1 MLRRIRELF
10 NDVFRQADLV
20 LLALCIGTSLFG
32 ILMIASATRYMHTS
46 KLVLVQAAALCIG
59 AVLYIVVSQVDL
71 NELAKYW
78 KWIFLVGVVFILL
91 LATPLGIAGDT
102 GNKAW
107 LEFPFLPVKVQPAE
121 IVKLTFIIVL
131 AKQLAWLKENRDLRS
146 ISSIVMLAAHFGV
159 IFALYYKISSDMGS
173 ALVFLFIFV
182 QVIPIVV
189 SIVQKI
195 TVNLSASDYS
205 LPVAAFTSFV
215 DGTNAW
221 LISHLP
227 QLGPDFRVENSIG
240 KFISSVFD
248 LNTIPGL
255 IESVASV
262 FVSIGVAIFSVVFI
276 SFFFTKDPMLF
287 RKIVG
292 SMVPDSIESKV
303 IDAIGDIEHLL
314 SRYFVGLLIEV
325 LGVAMLNFLGLWA
338 FARIGFNAAVSIAF
352 ITGIMN
358 IIPYV
363 GPLVGTVLGT
373 ILATVLKFSAVGV
386 EVHFW
391 AFIALLLA
399 IFIVTQLVDNFLF
412 QPLIYSTSI
421 KASPLE
427 IFIVLLIAGNLA
439 GVFGMLV
446 AIPAYTVARVIAVH
460 FFSNVKA
467 IKRLVGGD
475 KG

>member
-1 MLRRIRELF
+1 MENERGVDRLSRYIIYS
-10 NDVFRQADLV
+10 AGAA
-20 LLALCIGTSLFG
+20 LALAACWYFRS
-32 ILMIASATRYMHTS
+32 
-46 KLVLVQAAALCIG
+46 VL
-59 AVLYIVVSQVDL
+59 LYIV
-71 NELAKYW
+71 
-78 KWIFLVGVVFILL
+78 
-91 LATPLGIAGDT
+91 
-102 GNKAW
+102 
-107 LEFPFLPVKVQPAE
+107 
-121 IVKLTFIIVL
+121 
-131 AKQLAWLKENRDLRS
+131 
-146 ISSIVMLAAHFGV
+146 LAAVLSLLSKPVMKFLSGIRIKGRQLPQWLAAV
-159 IFALYYKISSDMGS
+159 LSLGLIM
-173 ALVFLFIFV
+173 LVFLFIFV
-182 QVIPIVV
+182 QIIPIVV

-195 TVNLSASDYS
+195 TVNLAASDYS

-215 DGTNAW
+215 DGANAW

-262 FVSIGVAIFSVVFI
+262 FVSVGVAIFSVVFI

-325 LGVAMLNFLGLWA
+325 LGVALLNFLGLWA
-338 FARIGFNAAVSIAF
+338 FARIGLNAAVSIAF

>member
-1 MLRRIRELF
+1 
-10 NDVFRQADLV
+10 
-20 LLALCIGTSLFG
+20 
-32 ILMIASATRYMHTS
+32 
-46 KLVLVQAAALCIG
+46 
-59 AVLYIVVSQVDL
+59 
-71 NELAKYW
+71 
-78 KWIFLVGVVFILL
+78 
-91 LATPLGIAGDT
+91 
-102 GNKAW
+102 
-107 LEFPFLPVKVQPAE
+107 
-121 IVKLTFIIVL
+121 
-131 AKQLAWLKENRDLRS
+131 
-146 ISSIVMLAAHFGV
+146 
-159 IFALYYKISSDMGS
+159 
-173 ALVFLFIFV
+173 
-182 QVIPIVV
+182 
-189 SIVQKI
+189 
-195 TVNLSASDYS
+195 
-205 LPVAAFTSFV
+205 
-215 DGTNAW
+215 
-221 LISHLP
+221 
-227 QLGPDFRVENSIG
+227 
-240 KFISSVFD
+240 
-248 LNTIPGL
+248 
-255 IESVASV
+255 
-262 FVSIGVAIFSVVFI
+262 
-276 SFFFTKDPMLF
+276 
-287 RKIVG
+287 
-292 SMVPDSIESKV
+292 MVPDSIESKV

-325 LGVAMLNFLGLWA
+325 LGVALLNFLGLWA

-467 IKRLVGGD
+467 IKRLVGD
-475 KG
+475 SSK

>member
-1 MLRRIRELF
+1 MENERGVDRLSRYIIYS
-10 NDVFRQADLV
+10 AGAA
-20 LLALCIGTSLFG
+20 LALAACWYFRS
-32 ILMIASATRYMHTS
+32 
-46 KLVLVQAAALCIG
+46 VL
-59 AVLYIVVSQVDL
+59 LYIV
-71 NELAKYW
+71 
-78 KWIFLVGVVFILL
+78 
-91 LATPLGIAGDT
+91 
-102 GNKAW
+102 
-107 LEFPFLPVKVQPAE
+107 
-121 IVKLTFIIVL
+121 
-131 AKQLAWLKENRDLRS
+131 
-146 ISSIVMLAAHFGV
+146 LAAVLSLLSKPVMKFLSG
-159 IFALYYKISSDMGS
+159 IRIKGRQLPQWFAAVLSLCLIM
-173 ALVFLFIFV
+173 LVFLFIFV

-205 LPVAAFTSFV
+205 LQVAAFTSFV

-248 LNTIPGL
+248 LNSIPGL

-325 LGVAMLNFLGLWA
+325 LGVALLNFLGLWA
-338 FARIGFNAAVSIAF
+338 FARIGLNAAVSIAF

-373 ILATVLKFSAVGV
+373 ILATVLKFSAAGV

-467 IKRLVGGD
+467 IKRLVGD
-475 KG
+475 NKG

>member
-1 MLRRIRELF
+1 MENERGVDRLSRYIIYS
-10 NDVFRQADLV
+10 AGAA
-20 LLALCIGTSLFG
+20 LALAACWYFRS
-32 ILMIASATRYMHTS
+32 
-46 KLVLVQAAALCIG
+46 VL
-59 AVLYIVVSQVDL
+59 LYIV
-71 NELAKYW
+71 
-78 KWIFLVGVVFILL
+78 
-91 LATPLGIAGDT
+91 
-102 GNKAW
+102 
-107 LEFPFLPVKVQPAE
+107 
-121 IVKLTFIIVL
+121 
-131 AKQLAWLKENRDLRS
+131 
-146 ISSIVMLAAHFGV
+146 LAAVLSLLSKPVMKFLSGIRIKGRQLPQWLAAV
-159 IFALYYKISSDMGS
+159 LSLCLIM
-173 ALVFLFIFV
+173 LVFLFIFV

-215 DGTNAW
+215 DGANAW

-248 LNTIPGL
+248 LNSIPGL

-325 LGVAMLNFLGLWA
+325 LGVALLNFLGLWA

-467 IKRLVGGD
+467 IKRLVGESS
-475 KG
+475 K

>member
-1 MLRRIRELF
+1 MS
-10 NDVFRQADLV
+10 DYA
-20 LLALCIGTSLFG
+20 
-32 ILMIASATRYMHTS
+32 
-46 KLVLVQAAALCIG
+46 
-59 AVLYIVVSQVDL
+59 
-71 NELAKYW
+71 
-78 KWIFLVGVVFILL
+78 GV
-91 LATPLGIAGDT
+91 
-102 GNKAW
+102 
-107 LEFPFLPVKVQPAE
+107 PV
-121 IVKLTFIIVL
+121 
-131 AKQLAWLKENRDLRS
+131 
-146 ISSIVMLAAHFGV
+146 
-159 IFALYYKISSDMGS
+159 
-173 ALVFLFIFV
+173 
-182 QVIPIVV
+182 VV

-248 LNTIPGL
+248 LNSIPGL

-262 FVSIGVAIFSVVFI
+262 FVSVGVAIFSIVFI

-325 LGVAMLNFLGLWA
+325 LGVALLNFLGLWI
-338 FARIGFNAAVSIAF
+338 FARIGLNAAVGIAF

-386 EVHFW
+386 DVHFW

-439 GVFGMLV
+439 GVFGMLI

-467 IKRLVGGD
+467 IRRLVG
-475 KG
+475 

>member
-1 MLRRIRELF
+1 MENERGVDRLSRYIIYS
-10 NDVFRQADLV
+10 AGAA
-20 LLALCIGTSLFG
+20 LALAACWYFRS
-32 ILMIASATRYMHTS
+32 
-46 KLVLVQAAALCIG
+46 VL
-59 AVLYIVVSQVDL
+59 LYIV
-71 NELAKYW
+71 
-78 KWIFLVGVVFILL
+78 
-91 LATPLGIAGDT
+91 
-102 GNKAW
+102 
-107 LEFPFLPVKVQPAE
+107 
-121 IVKLTFIIVL
+121 
-131 AKQLAWLKENRDLRS
+131 
-146 ISSIVMLAAHFGV
+146 LAAVLSLLSKPVMKFLSGIRIKGRQLPHWLAAVLSLGL
-159 IFALYYKISSDMGS
+159 IM
-173 ALVFLFIFV
+173 LVFLFIFV
-182 QVIPIVV
+182 QIIPIVV

-195 TVNLSASDYS
+195 TVNLAASDYS

-215 DGTNAW
+215 DGANAW

-248 LNTIPGL
+248 LNSIPGL

-262 FVSIGVAIFSVVFI
+262 FVSIGVTIFSVVFI

-325 LGVAMLNFLGLWA
+325 LGVALLNFLGLWA

-467 IKRLVGGD
+467 IKRLVGD
-475 KG
+475 NKG

>member
-1 MLRRIRELF
+1 MENERGVDRLSRYIIYS
-10 NDVFRQADLV
+10 AGAA
-20 LLALCIGTSLFG
+20 LALAACWYFRS
-32 ILMIASATRYMHTS
+32 
-46 KLVLVQAAALCIG
+46 VL
-59 AVLYIVVSQVDL
+59 LYIV
-71 NELAKYW
+71 
-78 KWIFLVGVVFILL
+78 
-91 LATPLGIAGDT
+91 
-102 GNKAW
+102 
-107 LEFPFLPVKVQPAE
+107 
-121 IVKLTFIIVL
+121 
-131 AKQLAWLKENRDLRS
+131 
-146 ISSIVMLAAHFGV
+146 LAAVLSLLSKPVMKFLSGIRIKGRQLPQWLAAV
-159 IFALYYKISSDMGS
+159 LSLCLIM
-173 ALVFLFIFV
+173 LVFLFIFV

-215 DGTNAW
+215 DGANAW

-248 LNTIPGL
+248 LNSIPGL

-467 IKRLVGGD
+467 IKRLVGD
-475 KG
+475 SSK

>member
-1 MLRRIRELF
+1 MENERGVDRLSRYIIYS
-10 NDVFRQADLV
+10 AGAA
-20 LLALCIGTSLFG
+20 LALAACWYFRS
-32 ILMIASATRYMHTS
+32 
-46 KLVLVQAAALCIG
+46 VL
-59 AVLYIVVSQVDL
+59 LYIV
-71 NELAKYW
+71 
-78 KWIFLVGVVFILL
+78 
-91 LATPLGIAGDT
+91 
-102 GNKAW
+102 
-107 LEFPFLPVKVQPAE
+107 
-121 IVKLTFIIVL
+121 
-131 AKQLAWLKENRDLRS
+131 
-146 ISSIVMLAAHFGV
+146 LAAVLSLLSKPVMKFLSGIRIKGRQLPQWLAAV
-159 IFALYYKISSDMGS
+159 LSLCLIM
-173 ALVFLFIFV
+173 LVFLFIFV

-205 LPVAAFTSFV
+205 LPVATFTSFV

-248 LNTIPGL
+248 LNSIPGL

-262 FVSIGVAIFSVVFI
+262 FVSIGVAIFSIVFI

-467 IKRLVGGD
+467 IKRLVGD
-475 KG
+475 SSK

>member
-1 MLRRIRELF
+1 MENERGVDRLSRYIIYS
-10 NDVFRQADLV
+10 AGAA
-20 LLALCIGTSLFG
+20 LALAACWYFRS
-32 ILMIASATRYMHTS
+32 
-46 KLVLVQAAALCIG
+46 VL
-59 AVLYIVVSQVDL
+59 LYIV
-71 NELAKYW
+71 
-78 KWIFLVGVVFILL
+78 
-91 LATPLGIAGDT
+91 
-102 GNKAW
+102 
-107 LEFPFLPVKVQPAE
+107 
-121 IVKLTFIIVL
+121 
-131 AKQLAWLKENRDLRS
+131 
-146 ISSIVMLAAHFGV
+146 LAAVLSLLSKPVMKFLSGIRIKGRQLPHWLAAVLSLGL
-159 IFALYYKISSDMGS
+159 IM
-173 ALVFLFIFV
+173 LVFLFIFV
-182 QVIPIVV
+182 QIIPIVV

-195 TVNLSASDYS
+195 TVNLAASDYS

-215 DGTNAW
+215 DGANAW

-248 LNTIPGL
+248 LNSIPGL

-325 LGVAMLNFLGLWA
+325 LGVALLNFLGLWA

-467 IKRLVGGD
+467 IKRLVGD
-475 KG
+475 NKG

>member
-1 MLRRIRELF
+1 MENERGVDRLSRYIIYS
-10 NDVFRQADLV
+10 AGAA
-20 LLALCIGTSLFG
+20 LALAACWYFRS
-32 ILMIASATRYMHTS
+32 
-46 KLVLVQAAALCIG
+46 VL
-59 AVLYIVVSQVDL
+59 LYIV
-71 NELAKYW
+71 
-78 KWIFLVGVVFILL
+78 
-91 LATPLGIAGDT
+91 
-102 GNKAW
+102 
-107 LEFPFLPVKVQPAE
+107 
-121 IVKLTFIIVL
+121 
-131 AKQLAWLKENRDLRS
+131 
-146 ISSIVMLAAHFGV
+146 LAAVLSLLSKPVMKFLSGIRIKGRQLPQWLAAV
-159 IFALYYKISSDMGS
+159 LSLCLIM
-173 ALVFLFIFV
+173 LVFLFIFV

-215 DGTNAW
+215 DGANAW

-262 FVSIGVAIFSVVFI
+262 FVSIGVAIFSIVFI

-325 LGVAMLNFLGLWA
+325 LGVALLNFLGLWA

-467 IKRLVGGD
+467 IKRLVGES

>member
-1 MLRRIRELF
+1 MENERGVDRLSRYIIYS
-10 NDVFRQADLV
+10 AGAA
-20 LLALCIGTSLFG
+20 LALAACWYFRS
-32 ILMIASATRYMHTS
+32 
-46 KLVLVQAAALCIG
+46 VL
-59 AVLYIVVSQVDL
+59 LYIV
-71 NELAKYW
+71 
-78 KWIFLVGVVFILL
+78 
-91 LATPLGIAGDT
+91 
-102 GNKAW
+102 
-107 LEFPFLPVKVQPAE
+107 
-121 IVKLTFIIVL
+121 
-131 AKQLAWLKENRDLRS
+131 
-146 ISSIVMLAAHFGV
+146 LAAVLSLLSKPVMKFLSGIRIKGRQLPQWLAAV
-159 IFALYYKISSDMGS
+159 LSLCLIM
-173 ALVFLFIFV
+173 LVFLFIFV

-215 DGTNAW
+215 DGANAW

-262 FVSIGVAIFSVVFI
+262 FVSIGVAIFSIVFI

-325 LGVAMLNFLGLWA
+325 LGVALLNFLGLWA

-373 ILATVLKFSAVGV
+373 ILATVLKFSAAGV

-467 IKRLVGGD
+467 IKRLVGGN